1 MSSNET
7 KKTGYIDRFS
17 STESTGSID
26 DSMFLNT
33 DLIHE
38 GISDD
43 DLDLLLS
50 GHIKSTANPP
60 KNPAPPEMKLADKD
74 EEKPLTEL
82 ELIDAPELDEHDMVL
97 IEETEEDLLSVDDI
111 DSELESA
118 IEDLTDLNLTAVYTD
133 NETTDVNNTSSNEPI
148 TTTESNGLS
157 SVELEASIDN
167 ALNDLVSEPTHNQ
180 VNLVDAPT
188 KIDMNA
194 KSIDFDKP
202 VSDAQP
208 EDTKVNPVDIITD
221 ELVNQHP
228 AIKESI
234 SNTPAPVTK
243 NEPELKTIIHSIPDS
258 VKSRLNNPEVLEEEP
273 EPVVASQ
280 ENATNTIKV
289 TEKPKTNISPIQ
301 VTIEPVKKP
310 VITKKQGNNSM
321 TNTDENALIEKVQV
335 DIDELKRKL
344 HSMNSDFYNAATDSA
359 ALISQVRELTT
370 KSSGDFTGTYGQSRE
385 LRRVLVEARKVFN
398 QLASGID
405 MLEESLETDLFEVE
419 SK

>member
-7 KKTGYIDRFS
+7 KKTGFIDRFS

-60 KNPAPPEMKLADKD
+60 KNPAPPETKLADKA

-82 ELIDAPELDEHDMVL
+82 ELIDAPELDEHDMVM

-111 DSELESA
+111 DSDLESA

-148 TTTESNGLS
+148 TTESNGLS

-188 KIDMNA
+188 KIDVNV

-202 VSDAQP
+202 VSDTQP

-273 EPVVASQ
+273 EPVIASQ

>member
-111 DSELESA
+111 DSDLESA

-188 KIDMNA
+188 KIDVNA

-202 VSDAQP
+202 VSDTQP